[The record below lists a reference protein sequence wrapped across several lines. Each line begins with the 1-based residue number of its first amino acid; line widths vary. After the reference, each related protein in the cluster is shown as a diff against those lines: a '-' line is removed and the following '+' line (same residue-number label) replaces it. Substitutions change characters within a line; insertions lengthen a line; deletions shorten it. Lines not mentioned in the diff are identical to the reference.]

1 MILFGLGNPGLH
13 YRSTRHNAGYVF
25 LEQLAKLHNKRF
37 STRQR
42 FKRARLCIAEK
53 EIVLIKPQCWMNQ
66 SGIIVTRILREYSD
80 DFLVIVDDINLPLG
94 KIRLRSKG
102 SDGGHKGLRSIGD
115 ALGHTNFPRLRLGV
129 GRPNEDIVSYVLTSF
144 TRTER
149 RLLQKV
155 ILQGIHGIEILVK
168 ENFPRAQSFIN
179 GVTIE
184 DQDSNR

>member
-13 YRSTRHNAGYVF
+13 YRLTRHNAGFAF
-25 LEQLAKLHNKRF
+25 LEELAKLHNKRF
-37 STRQR
+37 STKQR
-42 FKRARLCIAEK
+42 FKRARLYIAGK

-66 SGIIVTRILREYSD
+66 SGIIVTRIIREYGD
-80 DFLVIVDDINLPLG
+80 DFLVIVDDVNLPLG

-144 TRTER
+144 SKTER
-149 RLLQKV
+149 RLLHKI
-155 ILQGIHGIEILVK
+155 ILQGIRGIEILVEEK
-168 ENFPRAQSFIN
+168 FLRAQNFIN
-179 GVTIE
+179 GVTME
-184 DQDSNR
+184 DQNNL